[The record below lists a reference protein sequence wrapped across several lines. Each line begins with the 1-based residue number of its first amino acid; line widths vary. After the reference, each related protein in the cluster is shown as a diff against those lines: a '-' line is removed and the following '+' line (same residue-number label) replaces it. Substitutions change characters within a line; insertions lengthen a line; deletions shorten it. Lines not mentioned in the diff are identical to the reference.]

1 MRGRQAA
8 ERQAAVTLTAGG
20 EVIKQNDSAVLL
32 GATIHHSGTWS
43 TMIRDGKVS
52 IQAQLRSRVNALRK
66 ICQHDDLNTR
76 KIVAAGIITS
86 RLQYLPLFGAAPDY
100 LLRTLQV

>member
-1 MRGRQAA
+1 MTKSSGGEVRGRRAV
-8 ERQAAVTLTAGG
+8 VTLTASG

-32 GATIHHSGTWS
+32 GTTIHHSGTWS

-52 IQAQLRSRVNALRK
+52 I
-66 ICQHDDLNTR
+66 R

-86 RLQYLPLFGAAPDY
+86 RLQYLPLFGTAPDY